1 MKKIPSV
8 IRKNYKK
15 IIAVSVILMGIL
27 LVWGLS
33 KKQEKEMESIEE
45 IHEKINNTEFLFL
58 KGIPSIIDEEQS
70 QDFYKIIT
78 DETEMQEFVD
88 ILKTTEITNTTQNEL
103 AYPLDFFYIYTL
115 IFYDKDGKQ
124 IDEYTFEPNHLFVK
138 RENDNRIFAL
148 SEANHY
154 KLLEISSKSILP
166 EPDFSLVFNN
176 VLEKPIEVTTLSD
189 GRKVY
194 SFFEENQVINQEEVV
209 MSLQDVLK
217 EKEFLLKEM
226 ISYMQ
231 YETSLNDGGSAVY
244 KADSTPTY
252 KSRLDVNREFYLTSC
267 NTLSGNKDIY
277 IGPDVSISMWCQNSR
292 NA

>member
-1 MKKIPSV
+1 MKNWGIWVKI
-8 IRKNYKK
+8 IEKFYKK
-15 IIAVSVILMGIL
+15 
-27 LVWGLS
+27 
-33 KKQEKEMESIEE
+33 K
-45 IHEKINNTEFLFL
+45 
-58 KGIPSIIDEEQS
+58 
-70 QDFYKIIT
+70 
-78 DETEMQEFVD
+78 
-88 ILKTTEITNTTQNEL
+88 
-103 AYPLDFFYIYTL
+103 
-115 IFYDKDGKQ
+115 
-124 IDEYTFEPNHLFVK
+124 
-138 RENDNRIFAL
+138 
-148 SEANHY
+148 NHY
-154 KLLEISSKSILP
+154 KLLEISSKSILQ

-176 VLEKPIEVTTLSD
+176 VLENPIEVTTLSD

-277 IGPDVSISMWCQNSR
+277 IGPDVSISMWCQNSS